1 MCVCRGGSGKVS
13 SCGPVNTKP
22 SQPRPRTRPLLL
34 RKCAAGSQ
42 DSLRLP
48 PLSDVR
54 TVRRRLH
61 AGEDDIPPGRLDTV
75 RSDVCQDKTFVFVS
89 IS

>member
-1 MCVCRGGSGKVS
+1 MGGGESGKVS
-13 SCGPVNTKP
+13 SCGPVDMKP
-22 SQPRPRTRPLLL
+22 SQPRPRTEPLLL

-61 AGEDDIPPGRLDTV
+61 AGEDDIPPRETRYCQV
-75 RSDVCQDKTFVFVS
+75 RCLSGQDICVCFH
-89 IS
+89 